1 MVLFWRKAVFQ
12 VHRWVGVGLGLYIVV
27 VTATGAA
34 LIFRPEL
41 QALTYPQF
49 FEVDRG
55 ERPDATTS
63 VLTREL
69 HLAYPG
75 YEILGIDFP
84 TYRRGTVLAYLTKDT
99 ELRTVLLHP
108 TTGRVIGELPE
119 RSWISWLQDLHFDL
133 FGGSTGRFVNGI
145 GAMFVVL
152 MCLTGIIIWW
162 PGVERWTYSLWI
174 RFGRGWKRTNWE
186 LHSTAGFWIFPLL
199 LLWAVTGVD
208 FAFPEQ
214 FRAVVNWFSPLTPP
228 ERPPESDPSLTHT
241 ATTPDPEALVA
252 RSRQIVPGAT
262 LARYVLPATDRAPI
276 LVLMAK
282 EVHGD
287 FDRSDEVS
295 LFFDQYDGKLLA
307 QRAQADRTYTAGDT
321 VMAWIGPL
329 HLGTFG
335 GPGLSGF
342 GIKTL
347 WTLFGLAFPLLFV
360 TGTLMWWNRVLS
372 DGKFRTPP
380 GPGRLEST

>member
-1 MVLFWRKAVFQ
+1 MILPLRNTLFQ
-12 VHRWVGVGLGLYIVV
+12 VHLWVGIGLGLYIVV

-49 FEVDRG
+49 FEIDRSG
-55 ERPDATTS
+55 RADATAG
-63 VLTREL
+63 VLLRQL
-69 HLAYPG
+69 RLAYPG
-75 YEILGIDFP
+75 YQILGVDFP
-84 TYRRGTVLAYLTKDT
+84 TYRRATVLAYLTKDT
-99 ELRTVLLHP
+99 ELRTVFLHP
-108 TTGRVIGELPE
+108 TTGSVIGELPVT
-119 RSWISWLQDLHFDL
+119 SWISRLQNLHFDL
-133 FGGSTGRFVNGI
+133 FGGTTGRFVNGI

-162 PGVERWTYSLWI
+162 PGIERWTYSLWI

-186 LHSTAGFWIFPLL
+186 LHNAVGFWIFPLL

-208 FAFPEQ
+208 FAFPQQ
-214 FRAVVNWFSPLTPP
+214 FRAVVNWFSPLSPP
-228 ERPPESDPSLTHT
+228 ERAPESDLSLKDSPS
-241 ATTPDPEALVA
+241 APDPEVVVA

-262 LARYVLPATDRAPI
+262 LARYVLPATERAPI

-282 EVHGD
+282 DLHGD

-335 GPGLSGF
+335 GPGLSGL
-342 GIKTL
+342 GVKAL
-347 WTLFGLAFPLLFV
+347 WTLFGLAFPLLVV
-360 TGTLMWWNRVLS
+360 TGVLMWWNRPS
-372 DGKFRTPP
+372 QAR
-380 GPGRLEST
+380 GPAASTRHQPAGGP